1 MYTKIGKKIQKLAE
15 VCGILCLIVSAFA
28 LLFALAFVSN
38 DEAEIAIS
46 AFSVVISGVV
56 GFIGSWPLYGFGQLV
71 EDVSALRKR
80 SESPAEIASDEL
92 PEL

>member
-28 LLFALAFVSN
+28 LLFALALVSN
-38 DEAEIAIS
+38 AAEIAIS

>member
-1 MYTKIGKKIQKLAE
+1 MYTKIGKKIQILAE
-15 VCGILCLIVSAFA
+15 VCGILCLITSAFA
-28 LLFALAFVSN
+28 LIFVLAFVIN
-38 DEAEIAIS
+38 EAEMSIS
-46 AFSVVISGVV
+46 AFSVVIGGVV